1 MKGVDLVRAKD
12 PDMASKVVVITGAS
26 GGIGAATAR
35 LLAARGDKLMLAA
48 RRQTELARVAE
59 QCGPSA
65 RFVVADVT
73 RRAEVEHLRDAAL
86 GGFGQVDVWI
96 NNAGRGINRPVL
108 ELTDDDFEQMMAV
121 NARAALY
128 GMQAIVPHFKER
140 NAGHLINIASVL
152 GRIPFA
158 SNRSAYNAAKAALI
172 SLTTCLRMDLRA
184 NWPGIHV
191 SVVMPATVLT
201 DFPRHALHAPAG
213 TSGGPPP
220 GVQAQTPEQAAAV
233 IVELID
239 KPRAECYTV
248 PDMAGVVARYYA
260 DVEAFERDM
269 GR

>member
-1 MKGVDLVRAKD
+1 LSKD
-12 PDMASKVVVITGAS
+12 KERIMSSRVVVITGAS

-48 RRQTELARVAE
+48 RREAELVQVAE
-59 QCGPSA
+59 QCGAGA
-65 RFVVADVT
+65 RFTVADVT
-73 RRAEVEHLRDAAL
+73 RHADVEHLRDEAL
-86 GGFGQVDVWI
+86 VGFGQVDVWI

-108 ELTDDDFEQMMAV
+108 ELTDEDFDQMMAV
-121 NARAALY
+121 NAKSALY
-128 GMQAIVPHFKER
+128 GMQVIIPHFKER

-172 SLTTCLRMDLRA
+172 SLSTCLRMDLRA

-201 DFPRHALHAPAG
+201 DFPRHALHAPPG
-213 TSGGPPP
+213 TPGGPPP
-220 GVQAQTPEQAAAV
+220 GVQAQTPEQAAAA
-233 IVELID
+233 IVDLID
-239 KPRAECYTV
+239 KPRAECYTM
-248 PDMAGVVARYYA
+248 PAMAEVVERYYA
-260 DVEAFERDM
+260 DVEAFEGNS